1 MLRYL
6 FKTLILGVV
15 VSSLIKNRYRIMNW
29 VLGNRYIRQMVV
41 SGTMSLPFVKQILMN
56 SLFSNRERTSL

>member
-6 FKTLILGVV
+6 FKTFILGVV

>member
-29 VLGNRYIRQMVV
+29 VLGNRYIRKMVV

>member
-41 SGTMSLPFVKQILMN
+41 SGTISLPFVKQILMN

>member
-15 VSSLIKNRYRIMNW
+15 VSSPIKNRYRIMNW
-29 VLGNRYIRQMVV
+29 VLGNRYIRKMVV
-41 SGTMSLPFVKQILMN
+41 SGTVSLPFVKQILMN

>member
-29 VLGNRYIRQMVV
+29 VLGNRNIRQMVV

>member
-41 SGTMSLPFVKQILMN
+41 SGTVSLPFVKQILMN

>member
-6 FKTLILGVV
+6 FKTLILGAV

>member
-41 SGTMSLPFVKQILMN
+41 SGTMSFPFVKQILMN

>member
-29 VLGNRYIRQMVV
+29 VLGNRYIRKMVV
-41 SGTMSLPFVKQILMN
+41 SGTVSLPFVKQILMN